1 MSDKGISARAMED
14 LADIFR
20 IVAAKGEKQMAAGS
34 EWHYLGDI
42 QTVEASAVRVVFTEE
57 GSVSESKLS
66 PSSGLSY
73 EGSMDF
79 HKLHALAEKLRGGPG
94 V

>member
-1 MSDKGISARAMED
+1 MSDKGISARARED

-42 QTVEASAVRVVFTEE
+42 QTVEGRGLRMLVTPE
-57 GSVSESKLS
+57 GNVSEHKHATDVSLE
-66 PSSGLSY
+66 Y
-73 EGSMDF
+73 EDDMDF
-79 HKLHALAEKLRGGPG
+79 HKLHALTEKLRHTPKA
-94 V
+94 